1 MDEPIDLLNVAFE
14 NPRKIQ
20 LKVEGNIGGFT
31 KQGKKKAKKRLEQ
44 PAKGSAGDPGI
55 TVGGCA
61 VWEVENGKYDHDY
74 LVPDRVTGLQ
84 EVEELRR
91 VCKGRTW
98 NFVSLS
104 FASLSMAVSS

>member
-1 MDEPIDLLNVAFE
+1 MAQPTNGSDNSS
-14 NPRKIQ
+14 
-20 LKVEGNIGGFT
+20 VE
-31 KQGKKKAKKRLEQ
+31 
-44 PAKGSAGDPGI
+44 
-55 TVGGCA
+55 VGGGA

-104 FASLSMAVSS
+104 FASSSMVVSS